1 MLQLCTHDVGGPPA
15 EVEPDEAEGGP
26 PAEVEPDEAEGGPP
40 EDDLEEP
47 TTTFLGDMQEASW
60 ALSIAIYFLGDIFS
74 VAPMSGIPP
83 IRGRCCRRLEEVDAS
98 CQYVHTVLRMVG
110 SRFPLLTWL
119 FLNNG

>member
-1 MLQLCTHDVGGPPA
+1 
-15 EVEPDEAEGGP
+15 
-26 PAEVEPDEAEGGPP
+26 VEPDEAEGGPP
-40 EDDLEEP
+40 EDDLEEPTTALLGGVPVAAEGGPPAEEEP

-60 ALSIAIYFLGDIFS
+60 ALSIAISFLGDIFS